1 MTTLLEKLKGSQA
14 LQAYWDLRTGSLLDL
29 SGNPVP
35 NPLTPVAAVTAP
47 TWDRSSSG
55 RCIQSA
61 YDGTATGLTTTGN
74 PASLQLSTLTFFA
87 VAKRNLS
94 NGAAAY
100 QTIMQKQLAWSL
112 FFNAG
117 AEPKSFGSY
126 DWGGGAPRASTFTAQ
141 PDGRIHLFAVSSVS
155 GLAGGTAFYVDGVAR
170 GTAQVTVSSQAN
182 DWRIAGGVAGQALW
196 GGVLLAGIV
205 NRLLSPAE
213 HARLFNEWM
222 ESGFVTDVST
232 RMFFG
237 PWQQGMSDDEYARQ
251 GIVLDTDLVRQP
263 NGQTRDMVGSYPG
276 TITNILVPGPDGSG
290 GTFAAS
296 TQVTH
301 AAVLPISQAPA
312 CSIVMDTRN
321 PASFTAGRY
330 VLQASNGV
338 ADSLYWL
345 MIPGGALWPR
355 VQLTV
360 GGVAAYGEPAAN
372 VLRAG
377 VRQHV
382 VSVFN
387 GVGATN
393 ADRLKIYVDG
403 EQQALNFSGNIPA
416 LMPTLTASFAQ
427 GLNPISHSHTCHQLQ
442 VRTTAMSAANVRDEY
457 VRWAQNVDWQAA
469 GEDVPVSLVASVA
482 SPQHIGSWRVVDGTW
497 KVSED
502 SAGKRWLECVTA
514 GTILIPAPTLLMFG
528 THTFTVVKAQAP
540 TSTRLAFLT
549 MGDSV
554 IGGGVAGQNGYCT
567 VLDDNLA
574 VRVSRVTNGI
584 IPANVFIT
592 GNNFVALATPYTFA
606 VARRPSDCRFSQW
619 IKGGAYP
626 DFRATAGPGTEAS
639 YFTCSWL
646 HFQGGAGD
654 KLLINDPSRPG
665 ACLRHFRG
673 QLNPTLNEV
682 PT

>member
-1 MTTLLEKLKGSQA
+1 MKLLA
-14 LQAYWDLRTGSLLDL
+14 DLRAASQLKSLTDFTTGSIYDPI
-29 SGNPVP
+29 SQQFCQATVGV
-35 NPLTPVAAVTAP
+35 P
-47 TWDRSSSG
+47 TWAQTRKGWGVNSTG
-55 RCIQSA
+55 VANI
-61 YDGTATGLTTTGN
+61 TGLTLAN
-74 PASLQLSTLTFFA
+74 AASLQLNTCTLFVAAQHDRVDPVAYHTLFGKQNAYLLFLNPTTQTF
-87 VAKRNLS
+87 VVLDPT
-94 NGAAAY
+94 G
-100 QTIMQKQLAWSL
+100 
-112 FFNAG
+112 
-117 AEPKSFGSY
+117 GSY
-126 DWGGGAPRASTFTAQ
+126 QNSGISPRRGV
-141 PDGRIHLFAVSSVS
+141 PHLYVATIVS
-155 GLAGGTAFYVDGVAR
+155 GQTGGLAMYVDGSFGAF
-170 GTAQVTVSSQAN
+170 GTVTVLNHASYWVYGCYTASAN
-182 DWRIAGGVAGQALW
+182 NNLQGSVLTAGV
-196 GGVLLAGIV
+196 V
-205 NRLLSPAE
+205 NRVLSASE
-213 HARLFNEWM
+213 VGRLYDEWM
-222 ESGFVTDVST
+222 DVGFVSDTST

-237 PWQQGMSDDEYARQ
+237 PWSTSMSDAEYNRQ
-251 GIVLDTDLVRQP
+251 GVVLDTDLVRQP

-276 TITNILVPGPDGSG
+276 TITNILVPGPDGTG
-290 GTFAAS
+290 GTFAVN

-330 VLQASNGV
+330 ALQASNGV

-360 GGVAAYGEPAAN
+360 GGVAAYGEPTAN

-387 GVGATN
+387 GPGATN

-403 EQQALNFSGNIPA
+403 EQQVLNFSGNIPA
-416 LMPTLTASFAQ
+416 LMPTLTAAFAQ
-427 GLNPISHSHTCHQLQ
+427 GLNPISHIHTCNQLQ

-469 GEDVPVSLVASVA
+469 GEDVPVSLVVSVA
-482 SPQHIGSWRVVDGTW
+482 SPQYIGSWRVVAGTW

-514 GTILIPAPTLLMFG
+514 GTILIPAPSLLMFG
-528 THTFTVVKAQAP
+528 THTFTVVKAQQP
-540 TSTRLAFLT
+540 VVTRLSVLT
-549 MGDSV
+549 GESAV
-554 IGGGVAGQNGYCT
+554 GGGVAGQNGYCT
-567 VLDDNLA
+567 ELDANLA
-574 VRVSRVTNGI
+574 VAMSRVTAGVV
-584 IPANVFIT
+584 ALNVFIT
-592 GNNFVALATPYTFA
+592 ANGFVALAKPYTFV

-654 KLLINDPSRPG
+654 KLLINDPPRPG
-665 ACLRHFRG
+665 ACICHFRG

-682 PT
+682 LT